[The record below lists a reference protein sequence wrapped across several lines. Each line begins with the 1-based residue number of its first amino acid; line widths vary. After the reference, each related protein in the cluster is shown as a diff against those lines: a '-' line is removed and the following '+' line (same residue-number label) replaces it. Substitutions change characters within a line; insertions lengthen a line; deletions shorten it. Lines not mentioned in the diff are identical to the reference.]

1 MATSIIIGFGT
12 IVGGIFAGACATNVS
27 WGYNPNIQ
35 RLYCLGTI
43 SPWASIEKPTET
55 MSVTV
60 YQGSVSTQSV
70 SPSTGCDDITS
81 VSASV
86 SPSACGSVVAGVSGN
101 WYISSYSYSKGDPNI
116 PGQETWSLQR
126 WVEGSNPSL
135 SPAPDYVIRNIS
147 EGQSTRYPGTTTG
160 ISFTGTVLSGQQGSV
175 AAGATGTADTIYYG
189 TVTQVGGAS
198 LGGGET
204 ANSSASIQLTPLWI

>member
-12 IVGGIFAGACATNVS
+12 LVGGIFSGACATNVS
-27 WGYNPNIQ
+27 WSYNPNIQ

-60 YQGSVSTQSV
+60 YQGGVSSQDV
-70 SPSTGCDDITS
+70 SPSTSCNDITY

-86 SPSACGSVVAGVSGN
+86 SPAACGSAVEGVSGS
-101 WYISSYSYSKGDPNI
+101 WYVSSYSYSKGDPNV

-126 WVEGSNPSL
+126 WAEGSDPAL
-135 SPAPDYVIRNIS
+135 SPAPDYVIRNVS
-147 EGQSTRYPGTTTG
+147 EGQSTRYPATSTG
-160 ISFTGTVLSGQQGSV
+160 LLFNGSVLSGKQGSV
-175 AAGATGTADTIYYG
+175 AAGATGTADDIYYG
-189 TVTQVGGAS
+189 MVTQVGGAN

-204 ANSSASIQLTPLWI
+204 ANASASVQLTPLWI